1 MTTKVDN
8 RSVQRLTIHYVDVDV
23 DVVLD
28 LDSNTGKVIRVFIW
42 LLIVGY

>member
-8 RSVQRLTIHYVDVDV
+8 RSVQRLTIHDVDVDV

-28 LDSNTGKVIRVFIW
+28 LDSNKGKVIRVDRW
-42 LLIVGY
+42 LLMVVR